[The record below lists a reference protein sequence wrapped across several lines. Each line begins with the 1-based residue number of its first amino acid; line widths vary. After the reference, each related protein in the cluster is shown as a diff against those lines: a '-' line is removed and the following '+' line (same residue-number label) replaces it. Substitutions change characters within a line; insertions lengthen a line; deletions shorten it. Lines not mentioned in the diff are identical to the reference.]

1 MDDDD
6 ASPHTPPSGRD
17 NIAPSPTLSSP
28 TAVSSSSASTCAPD
42 LADGT
47 PLASAHAIVHLIQC
61 PRCSQPLQAPLRLPC
76 GNALC
81 RSCLPPIRDRPGISY
96 PAIEERKRG
105 FTCYW
110 EYETGCDGEH
120 CLGDCGSDVLLTKLV
135 DVFERVLGGP
145 LPADTDT
152 DTDTCRLSGDGYK
165 VMWDSGVGGQLREKT
180 VTGLSGGR
188 GLLEGMYDLVRRG
201 QFDYD
206 ASGVEYEC
214 FGDIDRGEESLQR
227 LKEAVR
233 GELDCQVC
241 YSLMVDPLTT
251 PCGHTFCRS
260 CVAMVRSNSDL
271 CPVCRRKVNMAS
283 SLESEPLN
291 QRIAALLEIL
301 FPDQLAERRAALALE
316 AADTDGETK
325 LPLFVSSLSLPNMP
339 TFLHVFE
346 PRYRLMMRRVML
358 SPSRKFGMVMLNRA
372 RRVQPELGRSH
383 FMQYGTAL
391 VVDRYELLPDGRS
404 LVIATGVSRFRVTR
418 STVVDGYHVGDIQRV
433 EDVSITEEERQE
445 AVETSSAVAPPSA
458 EDTSTEKPLE
468 SMSTQQLFQLALDFV
483 RKQRGKAAPWLHPR
497 VLLAYG
503 DVPSD
508 PDRFP
513 WWFASVLPV
522 WEEEKYALLPTT
534 SVRERQK
541 ITAKWVRKLE
551 SREWAPRSR
560 PSLTPLLWLAVP
572 LVIFC
577 FLPMILSPLVS
588 VKSLPSVS
596 VLTSFTPFPL
606 SVSISFGSA
615 NSGTSDGREARAQDR
630 KSETY
635 LSQTVV
641 LGVFLAIFVTQVF
654 VNAVQIVR
662 SRRLRAHPGPVEQPE
677 RPETEAERQTR
688 INLQEVLGIDT
699 TD

>member
-6 ASPHTPPSGRD
+6 ASPHTPPPSGRD
-17 NIAPSPTLSSP
+17 SNTPTRSSP
-28 TAVSSSSASTCAPD
+28 TAVSSPSSVSTCAPD
-42 LADGT
+42 FTEST
-47 PLASAHAIVHLIQC
+47 PLAAAHAIVHLIQC
-61 PRCSQPLQAPLRLPC
+61 SRCSQPLQTPLRLPC

-145 LPADTDT
+145 PLADTDM
-152 DTDTCRLSGDGYK
+152 DTGCLGADGFR
-165 VMWDSGVGGQLREKT
+165 VMWDSGVGGQLREQT
-180 VTGLSGGR
+180 VIGLSPGR
-188 GLLEGMYDLVRRG
+188 GLFEGMYDLVRRG

-206 ASGVEYEC
+206 ASGVEYET
-214 FGDIDRGEESLQR
+214 FGDIDRSGEALER

-233 GELDCQVC
+233 NELDCQVC

-260 CVAMVRSNSDL
+260 CVAMMRSNSDL

-291 QRIAALLEIL
+291 QRVSALLEIL

-316 AADTDGETK
+316 AGHTDGETK

-372 RRVQPELGRSH
+372 RRAQPELGRSH

-404 LVIATGVSRFRVTR
+404 LVIATGVSRFKVTR

-445 AVETSSAVAPPSA
+445 AVETSPSSPAPSSA
-458 EDTSTEKPLE
+458 EGVPTEKPLE

-483 RKQRGKAAPWLHPR
+483 RKQRSKAAPWLHPR

-508 PDRFP
+508 PERFP
-513 WWFASVLPV
+513 WWFATVLPV

-551 SREWAPRSR
+551 SREWYVR
-560 PSLTPLLWLAVP
+560 PLYEVSLWLTRTSQGLLA
-572 LVIFC
+572 LV
-577 FLPMILSPLVS
+577 
-588 VKSLPSVS
+588 
-596 VLTSFTPFPL
+596 
-606 SVSISFGSA
+606 
-615 NSGTSDGREARAQDR
+615 
-630 KSETY
+630 
-635 LSQTVV
+635 
-641 LGVFLAIFVTQVF
+641 
-654 VNAVQIVR
+654 
-662 SRRLRAHPGPVEQPE
+662 RL
-677 RPETEAERQTR
+677 
-688 INLQEVLGIDT
+688 
-699 TD
+699 